1 MLPRRSAD
9 SDGRRLRRWG
19 PMWWL
24 PWRRSRRQ
32 ACWHDLVI
40 PDDTRSGEMAEAVR
54 AEIEHRRAHE
64 RADRHVPGIAGA
76 AVVGLHHAGRRMV

>member
-1 MLPRRSAD
+1 
-9 SDGRRLRRWG
+9 
-19 PMWWL
+19 MWWL

-54 AEIEHRRAHE
+54 AEIEHIAEIMNEPTVMYRGLR
-64 RADRHVPGIAGA
+64 VPPWL
-76 AVVGLHHAGRRMV
+76 VFTTPDDEW